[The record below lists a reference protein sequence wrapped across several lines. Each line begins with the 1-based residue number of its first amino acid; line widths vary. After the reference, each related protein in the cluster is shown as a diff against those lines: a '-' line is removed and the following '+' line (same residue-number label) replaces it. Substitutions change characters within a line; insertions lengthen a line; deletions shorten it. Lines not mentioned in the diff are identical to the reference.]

1 MKLPLIADPDNLT
14 VIFNIVAGSAFTAL
28 TGFNPESDESI
39 RQLQAALL
47 AQLVAIQAAQS
58 FVRQNRSCDVALL
71 KEIKLS
77 LVKIV
82 VKELE
87 PTYSGYKPLAVILSR
102 QLKPTGA
109 VCNENIGTLT
119 KILGSFP
126 VLSEK
131 QVRELICPL
140 FDWFESAV
148 QERIRHIKKTEVFVE
163 QIQGNLFVSDAKKA
177 VARKARKAKA
187 IPTNSTDTIV

>member
-14 VIFNIVAGSAFTAL
+14 VIFNIANCSSTTAL
-28 TGFNPESDESI
+28 SGFNPASDEAV

-47 AQLVAIQAAQS
+47 AQLVAIQAARS
-58 FVRQNRSCDVALL
+58 FVRQNRSCDVALVQ
-71 KEIKLS
+71 KIKLT

-148 QERIRHIKKTEVFVE
+148 QECVRDIKKNDVFIVPAQE
-163 QIQGNLFVSDAKKA
+163 DLFSFNANKA

-187 IPTNSTDTIV
+187 IPANSTDTIV

>member
-58 FVRQNRSCDVALL
+58 FVRQNRSCDVALVQ
-71 KEIKLS
+71 KIKLT

-148 QERIRHIKKTEVFVE
+148 QECVRDIKKNDVFIVPAQE
-163 QIQGNLFVSDAKKA
+163 DLFSFNANKA

-187 IPTNSTDTIV
+187 IPANSTDTIV

>member
-1 MKLPLIADPDNLT
+1 MKLSLIAEPDNLT
-14 VIFNIVAGSAFTAL
+14 SIFNIVAGSAFTAS

-39 RQLQAALL
+39 RQLQSALF
-47 AQLVAIQAAQS
+47 AQNVVIQTAQS

-71 KEIKLS
+71 QEIKLS

-87 PTYSGYKPLAVILSR
+87 PTYSSYKSLAVILSR

-140 FDWFESAV
+140 FDWFEAAVLECTRYIKKNDVFIVSV
-148 QERIRHIKKTEVFVE
+148 QEDMFAL
-163 QIQGNLFVSDAKKA
+163 NANKA

>member
-47 AQLVAIQAAQS
+47 AQLVAIQAAQC
-58 FVRQNRSCDVALL
+58 FVRQNRSCDVALVQ
-71 KEIKLS
+71 KIKLT

-148 QERIRHIKKTEVFVE
+148 QECVRDIKKNDVF
-163 QIQGNLFVSDAKKA
+163 IVSVQEDMFALNANKA

-187 IPTNSTDTIV
+187 IPANSTDTIV